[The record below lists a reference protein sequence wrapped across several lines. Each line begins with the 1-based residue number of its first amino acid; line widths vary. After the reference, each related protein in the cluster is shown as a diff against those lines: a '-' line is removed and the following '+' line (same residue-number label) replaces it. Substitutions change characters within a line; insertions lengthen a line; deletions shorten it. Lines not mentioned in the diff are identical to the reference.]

1 MLIVGLLYF
10 ALVFEAL
17 ILWGAIFV
25 VERHNPYNKFVM
37 ALVLSAGNIALS
49 FMAGMLP
56 GGQFIY
62 LVGALALL
70 LRLLMLFYQLDVLRA
85 LVAAGLTIGAPYV
98 ILPKFGEWVGFSMTR
113 VWILLFGFPTAVLV
127 SWIILRMRK
136 PTVDSP
142 IPAARIE
149 KIKRAETQPTPA
161 PQPKVAVVAPA
172 PQPAPR
178 PDGEPTLLT

>member
-17 ILWGAIFV
+17 ILWGAIYV
-25 VERHNPYNKFVM
+25 VERQNPYNKFVM

-62 LVGALALL
+62 LIGALVLL

-85 LVAAGLTIGAPYV
+85 LVAAALTIGAPYL
-98 ILPKFGEWVGFSMTR
+98 ILPKFGEWIGLSMTR
-113 VWILLFGFPTAVLV
+113 VWILLFGFPTAVVV
-127 SWIILRMRK
+127 SWIVLRMRK
-136 PTVDSP
+136 PAVDSP
-142 IPAARIE
+142 IPEARIE
-149 KIKRAETQPTPA
+149 RIKRAETQPTPGPTA
-161 PQPKVAVVAPA
+161 MPRVAVVAP
-172 PQPAPR
+172 QPVQR
-178 PDGEPTLLT
+178 TEGEPTLLT